1 MNGLALVLALA
12 VAQAAQTPAAAER
25 PVAEPAAAAPDG
37 TAPKQAPSAVPAV
50 AERRG
55 PASADPT
62 ASPLVRPDG
71 ATEVKAAPRTR
82 RAPTPSPTTRRPIS
96 PPRPL
101 VPRRAATCRRRRA
114 LAASRPPPRPRP
126 RPSPSAPR
134 RSRPGLRRRS
144 LRQARCPSATPRSAW
159 RAPSWMRS
167 PARTRTPSRRLRPS
181 GSAST
186 GSRQAGRD
194 AIRRTWRNLLA
205 ARAPAAS
212 RPAIGRVEVLSAADA
227 TARFGKPPARIAP
240 LARGGVL
247 VVVGEVGG
255 RTVVLFLGREA
266 GRMAVLGMH
275 D

>member
-1 MNGLALVLALA
+1 M
-12 VAQAAQTPAAAER
+12 QAAPRPRSIPAPAPPSPSTLTVRPATLETRPPPPIPQASPLPERDAAER
-25 PVAEPAAAAPDG
+25 VA
-37 TAPKQAPSAVPAV
+37 
-50 AERRG
+50 
-55 PASADPT
+55 
-62 ASPLVRPDG
+62 
-71 ATEVKAAPRTR
+71 
-82 RAPTPSPTTRRPIS
+82 RAF
-96 PPRPL
+96 L
-101 VPRRAATCRRRRA
+101 DA
-114 LAASRPPPRPRP
+114 LAGADADALAQASSERF
-126 RPSPSAPR
+126 SFD
-134 RSRPGLRRRS
+134 GE
-144 LRQARCPSATPRSAW
+144 T
-159 RAPSWMRS
+159 
-167 PARTRTPSRRLRPS
+167 
-181 GSAST
+181 
-186 GSRQAGRD
+186 QAGRD